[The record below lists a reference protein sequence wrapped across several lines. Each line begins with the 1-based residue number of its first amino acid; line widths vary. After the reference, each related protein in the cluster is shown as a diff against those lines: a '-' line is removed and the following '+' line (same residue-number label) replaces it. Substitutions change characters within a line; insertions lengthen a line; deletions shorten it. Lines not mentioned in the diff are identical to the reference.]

1 MADDDDLREL
11 HSGNFDLVN
20 RDFRSANLSGMN
32 LPGRDFSEAHLEKV
46 DFTKAN
52 LSSCD
57 FQRSKTSGMNA
68 EGANLS
74 KVNAEQ
80 TVIFAANLKNTDLR
94 ESSFARAHFTRADLT
109 GADLRGAD
117 LKNAVFK
124 EGTTFE
130 SSVVDEKTMFDGAS
144 IFHPLSLQNAFRFY
158 RVERG
163 ILVRRTQDQLSDSGV
178 QVSDDAIRIEIEN
191 NIDRVLNSLND
202 LAGSTVETDSSS
214 PGIGHNNPPTET
226 PINREELDELAI
238 NLREVQAEISKQES
252 DRKIIEKVA
261 EFLHGSVKKI
271 LDWSWRKIELATD
284 EFAKEIGKKA
294 ASVALAVSAWLAL
307 SSSIGNL
314 SGLLFEFA
322 TMK

>member
-20 RDFRSANLSGMN
+20 RDFRGANLSGMN
-32 LPGRDFSEAHLEKV
+32 LAGRDFSEAHLEKV

-52 LSSCD
+52 LSNCD
-57 FQRSKTSGMNA
+57 FQKSKTSGLNA

-80 TVIFAANLKNTDLR
+80 TVIFAVNLKNTDLR

-144 IFHPLSLQNAFRFY
+144 IFRPLSRQNAFRFY

-163 ILVRRTQDQLSDSGV
+163 ILVRKTQDQLSDSDV
-178 QVSDDAIRIEIEN
+178 QVSEDVTCIEIEN
-191 NIDRVLNSLND
+191 KIDRVLNSLNG
-202 LAGSTVETDSSS
+202 LADSTVKTASSS
-214 PGIGHNNPPTET
+214 LGIGHNNPPTET

-238 NLREVQAEISKQES
+238 NLREVQMETSKQEP
-252 DRKIIEKVA
+252 DKKIIKKVA
-261 EFLHGSVKKI
+261 AFLHGGVKKI
-271 LDWSWRKIELATD
+271 LNWSWRKIELAAD
-284 EFAKEIGKKA
+284 EFAKEIGKKT
-294 ASVALAVSAWLAL
+294 ASVALVVSAWLAL
-307 SSSIGNL
+307 SSLIGDL
-314 SGLLFEFA
+314 SDLLFEFA